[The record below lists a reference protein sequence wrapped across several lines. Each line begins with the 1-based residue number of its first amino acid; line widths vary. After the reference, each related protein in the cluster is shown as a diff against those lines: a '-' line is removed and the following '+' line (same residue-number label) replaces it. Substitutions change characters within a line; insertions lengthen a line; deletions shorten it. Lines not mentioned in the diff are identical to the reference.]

1 MLCRRFSCDCGS
13 GRIGQKFRSRRTI
26 RYYSPS
32 FHASYAF
39 DPTEVHQILLKCS
52 TLDFQLM
59 CMNRFIIA
67 VGDMQLCLGSV
78 GVKGRV
84 AYMGQRPFIQ
94 NSSLRENITFG
105 KFHCYYRM
113 TCAIDN

>member
-1 MLCRRFSCDCGS
+1 
-13 GRIGQKFRSRRTI
+13 
-26 RYYSPS
+26 
-32 FHASYAF
+32 
-39 DPTEVHQILLKCS
+39 
-52 TLDFQLM
+52 
-59 CMNRFIIA
+59 MNRFIIA

-105 KFHCYYRM
+105 KSHCYYRM